1 MTKAWEEEEEK
12 VAVDLHPAHHHTI
25 GRSCSQI
32 AIDEAE
38 VAMMTTLMLSGC
50 VVSESMTST
59 SMVTAPTRRLAK
71 GEGVYDDEERR
82 R

>member
-1 MTKAWEEEEEK
+1 
-12 VAVDLHPAHHHTI
+12 VI
-25 GRSCSQI
+25 GRSHSRI
-32 AIDEAE
+32 AIDESE

-50 VVSESMTST
+50 VVSGSMTST
-59 SMVTAPTRRLAK
+59 SMVTATTRRLAK